1 MEHERSYHHE
11 NAETRHCTPGAQ
23 YLTSGAVTFTVWAP
37 DRRDMAVAI
46 TGPGQRTV
54 PMQQDCDGY
63 WETVAENLAPG
74 TRYRYLL
81 DGSLMLPD
89 PASHF
94 QPDGVHGPSAVVD
107 HAGFQ
112 WDDQLW
118 QGLDLEDMIIYELHA
133 GTFTPEGTLEAIIQR
148 LPDLRALGITA
159 LELMPV
165 AQFPGERNW
174 GYDGVYPFAVQNS
187 YGGPE
192 GLKKLVNA
200 CHRQGIAVIL
210 DVVYNHLGPEGN
222 YLAEYGPYFTEKYRT
237 PWGRALNFDSAYSDG
252 VRNYFVAN
260 ALFWFRHYHIDALR
274 LDAIHGIFDMSARH
288 ILEELAENTGQLSAE
303 LGRKFFL
310 IAESDLNSPRIIK
323 PRSEGGYGIDA
334 QWCDDFHH
342 SLHTL
347 LTGDQEGYY
356 IDFGSIK
363 QMQKAFQES
372 YVYSGEYSAYRKR
385 FHGAPVREFPD
396 RRFIVFSQ
404 NHDHIGNRM
413 LGERLSGLI
422 SFEGLKLAAGAVFT
436 STFVPLLFMGE
447 EYGEDVPFLYFIDHS
462 DPGLIQAVREGRKK
476 EFQSFKWHREPPD
489 PQSMETFLSCR
500 LAWEKRSHG
509 KHNILLNFYKQLIHL
524 KKNLPALRCAD
535 RNIQRSTADEE
546 QKLITVERCTGE
558 SWIFII
564 MNFNKEP
571 AQACIDV
578 PEGTWNKLLD
588 SADTTWMGP
597 GALLSDILQREETC
611 SIPPLSIAL
620 YERKQPL

>member
-1 MEHERSYHHE
+1 VEIISPAKRTSPLKKNREGYWHVTLD
-11 NAETRHCTPGAQ
+11 NIVPGA
-23 YLTSGAVTFTVWAP
+23 
-37 DRRDMAVAI
+37 
-46 TGPGQRTV
+46 
-54 PMQQDCDGY
+54 
-63 WETVAENLAPG
+63 
-74 TRYRYLL
+74 RYLYQL
-81 DGSLMLPD
+81 EGARNLPD
-89 PASHF
+89 PASF
-94 QPDGVHGPSAVVD
+94 LQGEGVHGPSVIVD

-118 QGLDLEDMIIYELHA
+118 QGMDLEDMIIYELHA
-133 GTFTPEGTLEAIIQR
+133 GTFTPEGTFEAIIQR
-148 LPDLRALGITA
+148 LPDLRDLGITA

-200 CHRQGIAVIL
+200 CHQQGIAVVL

-237 PWGRALNFDSAYSDG
+237 PWGRAINFDSAYSDG

-303 LGRKFFL
+303 LGRKFYL

-323 PRSEGGYGIDA
+323 PRSEGGCGIDA

-342 SLHTL
+342 ALHTL

-363 QMQKAFQES
+363 KMQKAFQES

-385 FHGAPVREFPD
+385 FHGAPVRELPA
-396 RRFIVFSQ
+396 RQFIVFSQ

-422 SFEGLKLAAGAVFT
+422 SFEGLKLAAGTVFT

-462 DPGLIQAVREGRKK
+462 DPGLIQAVRDGRKK

-489 PQSMETFLSCR
+489 PQSMETFLACR

-524 KKNLPALRCAD
+524 KKTLPALRCAD
-535 RNIQRSTADEE
+535 RTIQRSTADEE
-546 QKLITVERCTGE
+546 HKLITFERCTGG

-564 MNFNKEP
+564 MNFNRNP
-571 AQACIDV
+571 AQTCIDV

-597 GALLSDILQREETC
+597 GALLPDILQREETC

-620 YERKQPL
+620 YERK